1 MKDLLPGDRPREKL
15 HSHGT
20 AALGDN
26 ELIALVIGQGS
37 RRADALTVANA
48 LLGAHGGLHGLMRC
62 TADDLRRTPG
72 IGLARAAQIA
82 AALEL
87 GRRALVRGPAARLQ
101 VRTPADAGRYLLARF
116 GGRGIE
122 QFGVLLLDI
131 KLRIMRAVVLASG
144 TLNSTIVEPR
154 DVYREAAIGGA
165 ASIVAFHNHPSGD
178 PRPSREDIDLTRRL
192 VAAGVLIGIE
202 LVDHVILGDGK
213 YWSFK
218 ERGTL

>member
-116 GGRGIE
+116 GLE
-122 QFGVLLLDI
+122 C
-131 KLRIMRAVVLASG
+131 ALAP
-144 TLNSTIVEPR
+144 V
-154 DVYREAAIGGA
+154 
-165 ASIVAFHNHPSGD
+165 
-178 PRPSREDIDLTRRL
+178 
-192 VAAGVLIGIE
+192 
-202 LVDHVILGDGK
+202 
-213 YWSFK
+213 
-218 ERGTL
+218 